1 MIIVGL
7 YKIML
12 SFSRELNVKL
22 RSIEANM
29 APPKNDLMSMR
40 LSNYGPNVKQCQH
53 PSKKRPKKLV
63 TSLTCQVF
71 FSVPPSHISHIFY
84 YFQSSI
90 SRITDVQGSP
100 IGKIGRIKF
109 GVFLAE
115 PFSALSFPCPRFP
128 LFLFLPQNTLLFRP
142 NQKIFWEIAILRP
155 QSVLHII

>member
-1 MIIVGL
+1 
-7 YKIML
+7 
-12 SFSRELNVKL
+12 
-22 RSIEANM
+22 
-29 APPKNDLMSMR
+29 MSMR

-90 SRITDVQGSP
+90 SRITDVQRSP
-100 IGKIGRIKF
+100 IGKIGQTKF

-115 PFSALSFPCPRFP
+115 PFSALSFPCPRLP
-128 LFLFLPQNTLLFRP
+128 LFCCFFHKILCFLDQTKKYFGKQPSCVRSRCYILSEISRWTDHGKYELFPASTKGL
-142 NQKIFWEIAILRP
+142 
-155 QSVLHII
+155 SVCQGM